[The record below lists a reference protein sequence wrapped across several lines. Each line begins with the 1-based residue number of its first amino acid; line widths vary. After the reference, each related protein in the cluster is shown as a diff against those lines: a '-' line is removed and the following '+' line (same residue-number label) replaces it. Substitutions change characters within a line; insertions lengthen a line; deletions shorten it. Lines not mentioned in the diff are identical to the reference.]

1 MRLIKLSKSS
11 DRNQSSCLLLY
22 RYCMMR
28 IVLFL
33 FLCFLTHSVT
43 LHANEIFQADK
54 AQQYLREAQQYNEQA
69 AKYEREA
76 QQLTQQANNYTRQA
90 ENYARKK
97 DYNQSRTY
105 TNWANDAL
113 SKAQLRM
120 SWAKDARD
128 KAQLRMKWAEEA
140 MKR

>member
-1 MRLIKLSKSS
+1 MFLIGYIFRRTLKIKGSANI
-11 DRNQSSCLLLY
+11 RNYTMARARFLLFFLLLISSMAIY
-22 RYCMMR
+22 
-28 IVLFL
+28 
-33 FLCFLTHSVT
+33 
-43 LHANEIFQADK
+43 AQPDK
-54 AQQYLREAQQYNEQA
+54 AQQYMREAQQYNEQA

-97 DYNQSRTY
+97 DFNQSRTY
-105 TNWANDAL
+105 TNWANEAL

-120 SWAKDARD
+120 SWARDARE
-128 KAQLRMKWAEEA
+128 KAKLRMKWAEEA